1 MTRIRI
7 EVDERTLK
15 RLVIRYLSE
24 QVGANLSE
32 TDVFIETKSTQ
43 NYKSEWESALF
54 RARVE
59 KEVP

>member
-24 QVGANLSE
+24 QVGADLSE
-32 TDVFIETKSTQ
+32 KDVFIETKSTQ